1 VVATATSL
9 RERVYSRFCCFRP
22 DLGSGRE
29 VLIRMIDRV
38 RDAMRVL
45 LASTIVQGC
54 EVADENLARW
64 LKPARRRTA
73 PENWAIGT
81 VIATTGG

>member
-1 VVATATSL
+1 
-9 RERVYSRFCCFRP
+9 
-22 DLGSGRE
+22 
-29 VLIRMIDRV
+29 MIDRV

-64 LKPARRRTA
+64 LKERVAVRRQRT
-73 PENWAIGT
+73 GR
-81 VIATTGG
+81 